1 MKKKNGRPDDKLSY
15 INSFMSLIKHSDG
28 SDQDLK
34 KALNKLNAKEI
45 VILNCYLSKMTNKP
59 IDKILGELPLETPA
73 QMNRTKIAIEY
84 YNKLELIDESRKK
97 GRSSIGSISSTEQ
110 DESEETTE
118 VRHI

>member
-45 VILNCYLSKMTNKP
+45 VILNCYLSKMSNRP
-59 IDKILGELPLETPA
+59 IDKILGELPLDTPA

-84 YNKLELIDESRKK
+84 YNKLELIDESRK
-97 GRSSIGSISSTEQ
+97 SSSSSISSKQE
-110 DESEETTE
+110 DEAEETTE
-118 VRHI
+118 VGHI

>member
-45 VILNCYLSKMTNKP
+45 VILNCYLSKMSNRP
-59 IDKILGELPLETPA
+59 LDKILGALPFDTPA
-73 QMNRTKIAIEY
+73 QMSRTKIAIEY
-84 YNKLELIDESRKK
+84 YNKLELIDESVKRK
-97 GRSSIGSISSTEQ
+97 SSSSTHEDEQ
-110 DESEETTE
+110 ETTE
-118 VRHI
+118 VGHI

>member
-34 KALNKLNAKEI
+34 KALNKLNAKEL
-45 VILNCYLSKMTNKP
+45 VMLNCYLSKMTNKP

-84 YNKLELIDESRKK
+84 YNKLELIDESRK
-97 GRSSIGSISSTEQ
+97 SSSSSVSSTQKNEA
-110 DESEETTE
+110 EETAE
-118 VRHI
+118 IRYI

>member
-45 VILNCYLSKMTNKP
+45 VILNCYLSKMSNRP
-59 IDKILGELPLETPA
+59 IDKILGELPLDTPA

-84 YNKLELIDESRKK
+84 YNKLELIDESRK
-97 GRSSIGSISSTEQ
+97 SSSSSSISSKQE
-110 DESEETTE
+110 DEAEETTE
-118 VRHI
+118 VGHI